1 MDQEDLLW
9 KGTPS
14 QVVNCNTFIVCGLF
28 FWLVIPALF
37 GLWRYLVVRC
47 TEYELSSERL
57 RLRQGV
63 FNKTTEEIE
72 LYRVKDT
79 SLLEPFFLR
88 MFSVGN
94 IILHTSDRTH
104 AILVLEAIHTP
115 REVKDKIRNLV
126 EAQRRLKGVREID

>member
-1 MDQEDLLW
+1 MNQDEVVW

-14 QVVNCNTFIVCGLF
+14 QVVNANTFVVCGLF
-28 FWLVIPALF
+28 FWLVIPAVF
-37 GLWRYLVVRC
+37 GVWRWLVVRC

-57 RLRQGV
+57 RIRRGV
-63 FNKTTEEIE
+63 LNKVTEEVE

-79 SLLEPFFLR
+79 TLMEPFFLR

-104 AILVLEAIHTP
+104 PIQVLEAVADP
-115 REVKDKIRNLV
+115 RDVKEKIRGLV
-126 EAQRRLKGVREID
+126 EIQRRVKGVREID